1 MLLMPPSL
9 SVWLPECGRSSARS
23 IRWTWGGSR
32 RRIGLAGGALYDPRM
47 MVGLLL
53 HSYARGVPSSRGI
66 ARAGQG
72 DVAFKVITRMRV
84 PDHSTIA
91 EFRRRQEVQ
100 IAGLFDDLLAL
111 CAEAGLVSVGAITIG
126 GTKIE
131 ADGRPDAGGIRVV
144 TCLW

>member
-1 MLLMPPSL
+1 MFTRVSHPRSRTTPAPPADDHDR
-9 SVWLPECGRSSARS
+9 GYRRS
-23 IRWTWGGSR
+23 GSPP
-32 RRIGLAGGALYDPRM
+32 GLASATTAAVPHARPTCAQHPRAKALAIPWEYSH
-47 MVGLLL
+47 V
-53 HSYARGVPSSRGI
+53 
-66 ARAGQG
+66 
-72 DVAFKVITRMRV
+72 VIHCCEGRLNLG
-84 PDHSTIA
+84 DHSTIA